1 LFIQPHPTDVAAVDA
16 VQRIKEIHMKALVML
31 LGAMLAAVVPLM
43 AGDGPL
49 STTEWINVGVVAAGA
64 AVVWIAA
71 NDEEGTWSYAKL
83 FMSAIAAAGVVLI
96 SALADQSVSLNEW
109 IQIGAVVLATVAVKQ
124 LGNVAPAQHR
134 AA

>member
-1 LFIQPHPTDVAAVDA
+1 
-16 VQRIKEIHMKALVML
+16 VQQQGEIHMKALVML
-31 LGAMLAAVVPLM
+31 FGAMLAAVVPLM

-71 NDEEGTWSYAKL
+71 NDDSGVWHYTKL
-83 FMSAIAAAGVVLI
+83 FMAAVAAAGVVLI
-96 SALADQSVSLNEW
+96 SALADGSVGMNEW
-109 IQIGAVVLATVAVKQ
+109 IQIAAAIVAAWGVER
-124 LGNVAPAQHR
+124 VANGSDAEHR